1 MLLRQ
6 LEKIVCSTA
15 DPAFAID
22 AIGTITAWN
31 EAAAEL
37 FGRTSG
43 AAVGRP
49 CREVVRGTDEC
60 GDVCSASCTVRRSVQ
75 CQRPLR
81 NFDLHVE
88 TAVGR
93 KWCNISVL
101 SVEVSRERNPHS
113 IHILRPVDA
122 GKRLE
127 ILVRDFLVQETSLPP
142 EQASAIVAATRSPSR
157 DARLT
162 ARELDV
168 LRALAK
174 GSSTSK
180 IAALLH
186 ISGTTVNNHVQHILA
201 KLDAHSRLEAIR
213 RAERAGLI

>member
-1 MLLRQ
+1 
-6 LEKIVCSTA
+6 
-15 DPAFAID
+15 
-22 AIGTITAWN
+22 
-31 EAAAEL
+31 
-37 FGRTSG
+37 
-43 AAVGRP
+43 
-49 CREVVRGTDEC
+49 
-60 GDVCSASCTVRRSVQ
+60 
-75 CQRPLR
+75 
-81 NFDLHVE
+81 
-88 TAVGR
+88 VGR

-186 ISGTTVNNHVQHILA
+186 ICGTTVNNHVQHILA

-213 RAERAGLI
+213 RAEHAGLI